1 MRRNERIDDESIAQ
15 LSAFKGMQAG
25 LWTAMPAIVKSFNVA
40 KMTAEVQPTIQARV
54 TGANGVPSWV
64 TLPLLVD
71 CPVVFPSG
79 GGFALT
85 FPIKDGDECL
95 VVFASRCIDA
105 WWQSSGV
112 QAQADLRM
120 HDLSDGFVIPGPRS
134 VPRALASVSTT
145 DVVLRNDSGTS
156 KISIKVNG
164 DVDIVTASALTVTA
178 PTTTITG
185 DVVITGVLIAGGKNV
200 GGTHTHTPVNS
211 GLGHTGAPT

>member
-1 MRRNERIDDESIAQ
+1 MRRSERIDDESIAQ
-15 LSAFKGMQAG
+15 LSAFKGLQAG
-25 LWTAMPAIVKSFNVA
+25 LWTAMPAVVKSFNPA
-40 KMTAEVQPTIQARV
+40 KMTAEVQPTIQARI
-54 TGANGVPSWV
+54 TDIAGTPRWV
-64 TLPLLVD
+64 TMPMLVD

-105 WWQSSGV
+105 WWQSGGV

-134 VPRALASVSTT
+134 VPRALSSVSTT
-145 DVVLRNDSGTS
+145 DVVLRNDAGTARVS
-156 KISIKVNG
+156 LKPGG
-164 DVDIVTASALTVTA
+164 DVDITTPANVTITA
-178 PTTTITG
+178 AQVTITG
-185 DVVITGVLIAGGKNV
+185 NVVISGTLQAGGKNV
-200 GGTHTHTPVNS
+200 GGTHTHTPVDT